1 MAKNAITLEVIEAI
15 LVKITDKL
23 TESINSTQFAIH
35 LISPDLSKL
44 SAISER
50 LDNIEKHIT
59 VHPVYADCSILL
71 KFYTEFEHMT
81 PERPQKFKDKGSKV
95 KVSSHLA
102 DGLHDN
108 NNLRCQNAS
117 R

>member
-1 MAKNAITLEVIEAI
+1 